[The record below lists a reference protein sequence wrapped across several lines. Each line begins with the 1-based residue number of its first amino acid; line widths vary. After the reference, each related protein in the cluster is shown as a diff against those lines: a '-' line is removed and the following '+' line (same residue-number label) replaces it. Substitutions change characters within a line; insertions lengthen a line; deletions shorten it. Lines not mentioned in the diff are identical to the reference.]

1 VIVQRSS
8 RQWTGLALV
17 VCALVVGASAA
28 ARAGTQVRFTT
39 VMGNF
44 DVQLCDE
51 QTPLTVA
58 SFLAHVAAGNYQN
71 TMIHRSVPGFV
82 IQGGGYRFD
91 GTEQTNPNSYPQVPS
106 CPGAPIQCPVPNEPF
121 LPAPR
126 NVRGT
131 LAMAK
136 LGGDPNSA
144 TNQWF
149 INLANN
155 AANLDAQNGGF
166 TVFGHVL
173 GGGMA
178 VPDAVAALLRC
189 NFGGAW
195 SEAPMRNFTV
205 ADCQDPTVPVDA
217 DNVVLISSIE
227 VLPPGAPAAD
237 FDGDGISDGCDGCP
251 TLPNTGS
258 DPDMDG
264 VDQACD
270 TCLSRA
276 NPVFA
281 GTLTN
286 RTRVSGQL
294 DDDAD
299 GRGNACDFDYN
310 NAGVVLSA
318 SDFNDMKFSLLPTAG
333 LMTQTTCGASAG
345 APPLGE
351 GGSGASQRCG
361 EFDHDGLGASITSAD
376 FNLARAAVAA
386 GGLIEANFPK
396 CAACSVGAGW
406 SNLVGTAGA
415 RVGRP
420 ICESAVAGACVYAP

>member
-1 VIVQRSS
+1 M
-8 RQWTGLALV
+8 
-17 VCALVVGASAA
+17 
-28 ARAGTQVRFTT
+28 GT
-39 VMGNF
+39 F
-44 DVQLCDE
+44 DAQLCDE

-58 SFLAHVAAGNYQN
+58 NFLAHVAAGNYQS
-71 TMIHRSVPGFV
+71 TMIHRDVPGFV
-82 IQGGGYRFD
+82 MQGGGYRFD
-91 GTEQTNPNSYPQVPS
+91 GTAQVQPNDYPLVPS
-106 CPGAPIQCPVPNEPF
+106 CPGAPIACPVPNEPF

-136 LGGDPNSA
+136 QAGNPDSA
-144 TNQWF
+144 SNQWF
-149 INLANN
+149 INTANN

-173 GGGMA
+173 GSGMT
-178 VPDAVAALLRC
+178 VPDAVAALLHC

-195 SEAPMRNFTV
+195 DSAPMRNFTA
-205 ADCQDPTVPVDA
+205 ADCQNPAVPVDG
-217 DNVVLISSIE
+217 DNVVLISAIT
-227 VLPPGAPAAD
+227 VLPASAPAAD

-281 GTLTN
+281 GATTN

-310 NAGVVLSA
+310 NAGVVLS
-318 SDFNDMKFSLLPTAG
+318 STDFNDMKFSLLPSAG

-345 APPLGE
+345 MPPLGE
-351 GGSGASQRCG
+351 GGSGAGQRCG
-361 EFDHDGLGASITSAD
+361 EFDHDGLGASITAAD
-376 FNLARAAVAA
+376 FNLAKAAVAA